1 MTPGWIKGIETAHKE
16 RRKIRRL
23 LGSGAVRDA
32 SSAKKQGRPAEREV
46 RHGLASHP
54 FVVRLPSSDVD
65 VFKQVFVDT
74 EYRFDSV
81 ENPRVIIDAGANI
94 GLTSVY
100 YASCYPEC
108 RILAIEPERSN
119 FGLLSRNVALYPNVI
134 PIHAALASEPG
145 RVVIDDPD
153 QGAWSFRTR
162 SAQHADPGS
171 QRVDAV
177 TIGQLMDEHGIERI
191 DLLKMDIEGA
201 EMDVMRHAS
210 AWIDRVDAMVIELH
224 ERFMRGCTRVF
235 YDATPGFDHEW
246 HAGEHIWISRDRGAR
261 TIRESAH

>member
-1 MTPGWIKGIETAHKE
+1 MTPSWIKDIEKAHKE
-16 RRKIRRL
+16 RRKVRKL

-32 SSAKKQGRPAEREV
+32 SSAKKRGKPVEREV
-46 RHGLASHP
+46 SHELAAHP

-74 EYRFDSV
+74 EYRFDSD
-81 ENPRVIIDAGANI
+81 EDPRVIIDAGANI

-100 YASCYPEC
+100 YGSRYPEC

-119 FGLLSRNVALYPNVI
+119 FELMSRNVAPFPNVT

-145 RVVIDDPD
+145 HVVIDDPD

-162 SAQHADPGS
+162 STTGDEPGT
-171 QRVDAV
+171 QRVEAV
-177 TIGQLMDEHGIERI
+177 TIDHLMSQHGIDRI

-210 AWIDRVDAMVIELH
+210 SWIDRVGAMVIELH
-224 ERFMRGCTRVF
+224 ERFMPGCTRVF
-235 YDATPGFDHEW
+235 YNATPGFDHEW
-246 HAGEHIWISRDRGAR
+246 HAGEHIWISRERGAR